1 MSQDMPITFP
11 LSPLA
16 ARTEFNAYVQS
27 LACTYFKKKNQ
38 SVIVSSSVQ
47 LQGMGIEKVN
57 SLGQQIECNG
67 GRQR

>member
-27 LACTYFKKKNQ
+27 LACTYFKKK
-38 SVIVSSSVQ
+38 I
-47 LQGMGIEKVN
+47 
-57 SLGQQIECNG
+57 SL
-67 GRQR
+67 